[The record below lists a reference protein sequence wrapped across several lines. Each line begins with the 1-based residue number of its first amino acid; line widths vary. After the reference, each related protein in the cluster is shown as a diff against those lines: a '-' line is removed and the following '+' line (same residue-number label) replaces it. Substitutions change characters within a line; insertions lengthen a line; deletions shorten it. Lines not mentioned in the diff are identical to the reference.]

1 MLSPAVRPNWCCQN
15 IDRKIAFEDIAIAKG
30 MEMDELLSEIE
41 SIVSSGM
48 KLDINYYIDEVIDP
62 YHQED
67 ILDYFNN
74 AQSDSVQDALE
85 ELGEDEYSMD
95 EVRIM
100 RIKYLSEVGN

>member
-1 MLSPAVRPNWCCQN
+1 
-15 IDRKIAFEDIAIAKG
+15 
-30 MEMDELLSEIE
+30 
-41 SIVSSGM
+41 M

-85 ELGEDEYSMD
+85 ELGEDEYSME